1 MCYFTI
7 TSFVSWV
14 IMMGTKV
21 KVKPRRGVKIL
32 FFLIILFVLLFLY
45 ARYINTSGFIVKEVA
60 IIDEEMDANYNGF
73 KIVHF
78 SDLHYG
84 RTTFEED
91 LNKIVEE
98 INKLEPDVI
107 VFTGDLFDTD
117 SVSDED
123 VRLVTRYLEKLEA
136 RLFKFAIIGDYDKR
150 YLEAYQTILNDSHF
164 LLLDNTSKLVYDNS
178 AVPINF
184 VGLTNTKDIDTLY
197 ENNYFTITLVHE
209 PDSIHNIQSSN
220 IVLAGHSLGG
230 QIKIPFIGGII
241 KKDGASTYINDYYE
255 VNQMKLYISNGIGT
269 QDFSFRLFN
278 KPSIT
283 LYRLYNY

>member
-1 MCYFTI
+1 
-7 TSFVSWV
+7 
-14 IMMGTKV
+14 MMDKKV

-123 VRLVTRYLEKLEA
+123 VRLVTRYLE
-136 RLFKFAIIGDYDKR
+136 
-150 YLEAYQTILNDSHF
+150 
-164 LLLDNTSKLVYDNS
+164 
-178 AVPINF
+178 
-184 VGLTNTKDIDTLY
+184 
-197 ENNYFTITLVHE
+197 
-209 PDSIHNIQSSN
+209 
-220 IVLAGHSLGG
+220 
-230 QIKIPFIGGII
+230 
-241 KKDGASTYINDYYE
+241 
-255 VNQMKLYISNGIGT
+255 
-269 QDFSFRLFN
+269 
-278 KPSIT
+278 
-283 LYRLYNY
+283 

>member
-1 MCYFTI
+1 
-7 TSFVSWV
+7 
-14 IMMGTKV
+14 MMDKKV

-164 LLLDNTSKLVYDNS
+164 LLLDNTSKPVYDNS

>member
-1 MCYFTI
+1 MDK
-7 TSFVSWV
+7 
-14 IMMGTKV
+14 KV

>member
-1 MCYFTI
+1 
-7 TSFVSWV
+7 
-14 IMMGTKV
+14 MMDKKV

-241 KKDGASTYINDYYE
+241 KKDGA
-255 VNQMKLYISNGIGT
+255 
-269 QDFSFRLFN
+269 F
-278 KPSIT
+278 
-283 LYRLYNY
+283 